1 MREADHARPCGTDAV
16 LPLPGV
22 TGRYAPQPGVTA
34 PAIWQNEPT
43 AGVTRGAGVA
53 GAAVDTGLRQLTQVD
68 AGLRPNVIVENEPT
82 VDVGVD
88 TGLRQLTPV
97 DAMQRNPAIVQN
109 EPTAGRRRAHPIWK
123 NEPVSPVT
131 IGHDC
136 R

>member
-22 TGRYAPQPGVTA
+22 TGRYALQPGVTA

-43 AGVTRGAGVA
+43 ASVARVAGV
-53 GAAVDTGLRQLTQVD
+53 AVDTGLRQLTQVD

-88 TGLRQLTPV
+88 TGLHQLTPV
-97 DAMQRNPAIVQN
+97 DAMQRNLTVAQN
-109 EPTAGRRRAHPIWK
+109 KPTAGRRRADAIWK
-123 NEPVSPVT
+123 NEPVSAVT
-131 IGHDC
+131 VGHDC